1 MQQQEYNCQIMD
13 ETTQHRLTQHD
24 VQLAKIE
31 TTLEQMAKSLDR
43 LSNSLEKQAE
53 LIVSFVNAESDFKAS
68 VARVHD
74 RIDQT
79 REEINLL
86 EARCGDFQKSIAPI
100 TFFVKNPKVAAMTAI
115 GLYVLTFKEVRDA
128 VFATFGG

>member
-43 LSNSLEKQAE
+43 LSNSLEKQSD

-68 VARVHD
+68 VARIHD

>member
-1 MQQQEYNCQIMD
+1 MEQSDFTCPIMND
-13 ETTQHRLTQHD
+13 DTSQRLTQHD

-43 LSNSLEKQAE
+43 LSNSLEKQSD

>member
-31 TTLEQMAKSLDR
+31 TTLDQMAKSLDR
-43 LSNSLEKQAE
+43 LSNSLEKQSE
-53 LIVSFVNAESDFKAS
+53 LIMTLVTIESDFKSS
-68 VARVHD
+68 VARIHQ
-74 RIDQT
+74 RIDNVNDEVT
-79 REEINLL
+79 LL
-86 EARCGDFQKSIAPI
+86 EARCNDFKKSLAPV
-100 TFFVKNPKVAAMTAI
+100 TFFVRNPKVALFSVI
-115 GLYVLTFKEVRDA
+115 GLYVMTFKEVRDA

>member
-1 MQQQEYNCQIMD
+1 MEQSDFTCPIMND
-13 ETTQHRLTQHD
+13 DTSQRLTQHD

-31 TTLEQMAKSLDR
+31 TTLDQMAKSLDR

>member
-1 MQQQEYNCQIMD
+1 MEQSDFTCPIMND
-13 ETTQHRLTQHD
+13 DTSQRLTQHD

-31 TTLEQMAKSLDR
+31 TTLDQMAKSLDR
-43 LSNSLEKQAE
+43 LSNSLEKQSD
-53 LIVSFVNAESDFKAS
+53 LIVSFVNAESNFKAS
-68 VARVHD
+68 VARIHD